1 MSERG
6 GRVWIS
12 SSEGAIGKSSEAKQ
26 PYSPDIVQLCAGTV
40 NTRTYSIPFYY
51 ILAVMYSA
59 IHM

>member
-1 MSERG
+1 MGERG

-26 PYSPDIVQLCAGTV
+26 PYRPDIVQLCAGTV
-40 NTRTYSIPFYY
+40 KTYSIPFYY